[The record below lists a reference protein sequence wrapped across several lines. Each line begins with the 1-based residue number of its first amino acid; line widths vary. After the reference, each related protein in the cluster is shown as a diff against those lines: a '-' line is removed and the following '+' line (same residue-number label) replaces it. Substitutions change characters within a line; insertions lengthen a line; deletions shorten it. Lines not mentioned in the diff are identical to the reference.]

1 MWWSSV
7 KGFGDRLG
15 VGSIREDLKKI
26 YSFLILVIGWLVILF
41 IDLGKIGEGIGLGE
55 ESGN

>member
-1 MWWSSV
+1 M
-7 KGFGDRLG
+7 
-15 VGSIREDLKKI
+15 GSIREDLKKI